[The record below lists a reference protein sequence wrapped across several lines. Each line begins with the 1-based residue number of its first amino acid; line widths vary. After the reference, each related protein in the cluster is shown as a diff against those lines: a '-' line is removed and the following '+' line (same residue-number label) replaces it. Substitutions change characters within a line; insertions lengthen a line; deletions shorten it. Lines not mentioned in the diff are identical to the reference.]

1 MGQESIISKG
11 HNTVPI
17 IIGWAGA
24 FLVITA
30 LLNFSGING
39 LAISVPLFSIAGIF
53 GIAALSLNLEVGLIG
68 ISNFGKIAF
77 FMIGCYTSGMLYLLH
92 YPFYVGIL
100 GAMVVGGVFG
110 YLLAL
115 PTLHL
120 REDYLAI
127 VTIAIGEILRTALLA
142 EVWLAWPQSTGLG
155 QRSSGGAFGL
165 SIDNIFRK
173 FITTD
178 LTIGGTVI
186 EAPVVAD
193 FVFMVAISLLFFM
206 VYLFLEYLYNSPWGR
221 VLKSIRENELAA
233 ESLGKN
239 VVAYRIK
246 AFILASSFA
255 GLAGGIWSLYIV
267 SFTPSGFPPYYT
279 FLMWMMIIIGGL
291 ANNRGTIVGSIAIWS
306 ADFLT
311 RQFREDIVGFLN
323 RIAGFLNPIDQI
335 PLVSNFQ
342 DLIRIDPIYGQQAF
356 FGIFLILVLI
366 FRSEGLLPERTIKTV
381 ATKVESTDL
390 QEIQQTKAD
399 EDIF

>member
-1 MGQESIISKG
+1 MTRLNFVTKG
-11 HNTVPI
+11 HNIFPI
-17 IIGWAGA
+17 IMGYIGA
-24 FLVITA
+24 FVAITV
-30 LLNFSGING
+30 LLNLSGING
-39 LAISVPLFSIAGIF
+39 IAISVPLFSIAGIF
-53 GIAALSLNLEVGLIG
+53 GIAALSLNLEVGLTG

-92 YPFYVGIL
+92 YPFYIGIL
-100 GAMVVGGVFG
+100 GAMIVGGAFG

-127 VTIAIGEILRTALLA
+127 VTIAVGEILRTALLA
-142 EVWLAWPQSTGLG
+142 EVWLAWPQSTGTG
-155 QRSSGGAFGL
+155 QRSSGGSFGL
-165 SIDNIFRK
+165 SVDNIFRSL
-173 FITTD
+173 ITTD
-178 LTIGGTVI
+178 LTIGTMVI

-193 FVFMVAISLLFFM
+193 FVFMVIISLLFLF
-206 VYLFLEYLYNSPWGR
+206 VYLFLEYIYNSPWGR

-246 AFILASSFA
+246 AFILASSLA

-279 FLMWMMIIIGGL
+279 FLMWMMIIIGGV

-306 ADFLT
+306 ADFLA
-311 RQFREDIVGFLN
+311 RQFREDIVAILN
-323 RIAGFLNPIDQI
+323 NIASFLNPIDGI
-335 PLVSNFQ
+335 PLVTNIQ

-381 ATKVESTDL
+381 ATKITPSRP
-390 QEIQQTKAD
+390 Q
-399 EDIF
+399 EDISSKTDYDRK

>member
-1 MGQESIISKG
+1 MKRLSFVSKG
-11 HNTVPI
+11 HNIFPI
-17 IIGWAGA
+17 IIGWMGA
-24 FLVITA
+24 FLGITI
-30 LLNFSGING
+30 LFNLSGTNG
-39 LAISVPLFSIAGIF
+39 LAISIPLFSFAGIF
-53 GIAALSLNLEVGLIG
+53 GIAALSLNLEVGLSG

-77 FMIGCYTSGMLYLLH
+77 FMIGCYTSGLLYLLH
-92 YPFYVGIL
+92 YPFYIGIL
-100 GAMVVGGVFG
+100 GAMIVGGVFG
-110 YLLAL
+110 YLMAL

-127 VTIAIGEILRTALLA
+127 VTIAVGEIIRTVLLA

-155 QRSSGGAFGL
+155 QRSSGGSFGL
-165 SIDNIFRK
+165 SIENIFRSM
-173 FITTD
+173 ITTD
-178 LTIGGTVI
+178 LTIGTTVI

-193 FVFMVAISLLFFM
+193 FVFMLAISCMLLL

-246 AFILASSFA
+246 AFILASALA
-255 GLAGGIWSLYIV
+255 GLAGGIWALYIV

-291 ANNRGTIVGSIAIWS
+291 ANNRGTIIGSIAIWS
-306 ADFLT
+306 ADFLV
-311 RQFREDIVGFLN
+311 RQFREEIVGILN
-323 RIAGFLNPIDQI
+323 RIASLLNPIDGL
-335 PLVSNFQ
+335 PLITNIQ
-342 DLIRIDPIYGQQAF
+342 DFIQIDPIYGQQAF

-381 ATKVESTDL
+381 ATKVKSSKL
-390 QEIQQTKAD
+390 QEESSLKVEND
-399 EDIF
+399 